1 MQPSEMQGGGS
12 DTAVLA
18 EQPPVDNQF
27 VAPGA
32 ELFDEQSVEPQGLE
46 PETNSYTISVNL
58 SIGNSTAPVSTFNV
72 TLAYSDGVLSSMGTS
87 GYAATG
93 SMGTSGYAATG
104 SGSTY
109 MDSENL
115 PVNLLTFANMVAQ
128 VGSGQ
133 PHRAPAE
140 SQRFYG
146 VGVAGMQQLSRS
158 QGPQLVFG
166 PRGQF

>member
-1 MQPSEMQGGGS
+1 MQPSEMQGDGS

-27 VAPGA
+27 VAPGT
-32 ELFDEQSVEPQGLE
+32 ELFGTSDNEAGLE
-46 PETNSYTISVNL
+46 PEFAEVETNSYTINISL
-58 SIGNSTAPVSTFNV
+58 SIGNSTAPVQSFNA
-72 TLAYSDGVLSSMGTS
+72 TLSYSDGVLSSMGTS
-87 GYAATG
+87 GYTG
-93 SMGTSGYAATG
+93 SARGG
-104 SGSTY
+104 SAYVDST
-109 MDSENL
+109 EL
-115 PVNLLTFANMVAQ
+115 PVNLLTFMNMVAQ

-133 PHRAPAE
+133 SHRASAE

-146 VGVAGMQQLSRS
+146 AGVAGMQQLSRS

>member
-93 SMGTSGYAATG
+93 S
-104 SGSTY
+104 GSTY